1 MDKLYIV
8 IPAYNEEENIE
19 IVVREWHDVVIKIN
33 ERSRILLIDDGSKDN
48 TFTKLKELQKE
59 LPQLETVTK
68 PNSGHGAT
76 VIYGY
81 QYALVNGADY
91 VFQTDSDGQT
101 LSSDFWQFWENRKKY
116 DFQIGS
122 RKSRQDGI
130 FRILVA
136 KILRL
141 ILFLQFGSWI
151 IDANTPF
158 RLMSAQSLTDLL
170 PKIPNDHNL
179 ANVLLTVLYTKTK
192 KKMRYVPITF
202 RPRQGGVNSI
212 NIRKIIKIGW
222 KAVKDFYQLKGEIE
236 K

>member
-192 KKMRYVPITF
+192 KKIRYVPITF
-202 RPRQGGVNSI
+202 RPRQGGINSI
-212 NIRKIIKIGW
+212 NFRKIARIGI
-222 KAVKDFYQLKGEIE
+222 KAVKDFYQLKGEI